1 MILLDEDDHVL
12 MIHGFDPR
20 SPEVTYWYSLGGGL
34 DDGEE
39 PAAAAVR
46 EVWEETGLRLDPAEL
61 VGPLREERVVF
72 PFEGREIHQE
82 QLYFAART
90 RRFDPVPAAF
100 EELEVRS
107 TVTIDWLDPRALH
120 RVGATVYPAFL
131 TELRRC
137 PGRPRGGDQRCHE
150 PELVVERLLVD
161 DVGHEQHQR
170 EPAQQLGQ
178 VRLAPVHDR
187 HDRGEGGERPPGRS
201 ARTAA

>member
-1 MILLDEDDHVL
+1 MSVEEPVVLRRTAARVILVDEDDHVL

-46 EVWEETGLRLDPAEL
+46 EVWEETGLRLDRADL

-72 PFEGREIHQE
+72 PFEGRVIHQE

-100 EELEVRS
+100 QELEVRS
-107 TVTIDWLDPRALH
+107 TVTIDWLDSRGLH
-120 RVGATVYPAFL
+120 RVGETVYPAFL
-131 TELRRC
+131 TELVAALVA
-137 PGRPRGGDQRCHE
+137 HE
-150 PELVVERLLVD
+150 
-161 DVGHEQHQR
+161 
-170 EPAQQLGQ
+170 
-178 VRLAPVHDR
+178 
-187 HDRGEGGERPPGRS
+187 
-201 ARTAA
+201 AATNAATSQNWL

>member
-1 MILLDEDDHVL
+1 MSTEEPVVLRRTAARVILLDEDDHVL

-20 SPEVTYWYSLGGGL
+20 SPEATYWYSLGGGL

-120 RVGATVYPAFL
+120 RVGETVYPVFL
-131 TELRRC
+131 TELV
-137 PGRPRGGDQRCHE
+137 DALVAHE
-150 PELVVERLLVD
+150 
-161 DVGHEQHQR
+161 
-170 EPAQQLGQ
+170 A
-178 VRLAPVHDR
+178 AT
-187 HDRGEGGERPPGRS
+187 S
-201 ARTAA
+201 AATSQNWL

>member
-1 MILLDEDDHVL
+1 MSTDESPALHRTAARVILLDEDDHVL

-39 PAAAAVR
+39 PSAAAVR
-46 EVWEETGLRLDPAEL
+46 EVWEETGLRLDQADL

-72 PFEGREIHQE
+72 PFDGREIHQE

-120 RVGATVYPAFL
+120 GVGETVYPAFL
-131 TELRRC
+131 A
-137 PGRPRGGDQRCHE
+137 
-150 PELVVERLLVD
+150 ELVDALVA
-161 DVGHEQHQR
+161 HE
-170 EPAQQLGQ
+170 A
-178 VRLAPVHDR
+178 AT
-187 HDRGEGGERPPGRS
+187 S
-201 ARTAA
+201 AATSQNWL